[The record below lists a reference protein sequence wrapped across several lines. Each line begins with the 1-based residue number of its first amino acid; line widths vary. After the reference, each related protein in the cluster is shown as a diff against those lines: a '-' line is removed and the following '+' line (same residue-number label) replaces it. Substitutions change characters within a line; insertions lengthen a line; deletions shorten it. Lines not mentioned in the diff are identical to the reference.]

1 MKALNILYLTRLGR
15 PILLPFSQALLLP
28 LVLPE
33 RAATIAVVLVR
44 VELLVLISLLRLVL
58 YY

>member
-1 MKALNILYLTRLGR
+1 MKALNILYLTRSGR